1 MHRNDKNRALVVMQ
15 RNGSEWLK
23 PLSVKRLKP
32 EIPLACI
39 TTTFGR
45 ADQSSWQTNPH
56 KTLI

>member
-1 MHRNDKNRALVVMQ
+1 MVDDGWVVMQ

-39 TTTFGR
+39 TTG
-45 ADQSSWQTNPH
+45 SWND
-56 KTLI
+56 